1 MLKAHTKNSFIRII
15 KSCGKNPELDWV
27 VMVVLF
33 FLLMITVAVLGIGFL
48 FQTKRFV
55 QDQRSATGIA
65 SDSGIKTKEEELRDV
80 LNEYMRK
87 SELHT
92 KILGEANIQV
102 EKIAT
107 STATTTPSAVATTTL
122 ATPSTASRTNTPADT
137 NVNTGSEPRASDA
150 SDTTLS
156 E

>member
-1 MLKAHTKNSFIRII
+1 MSKAHTKNSFIRII

-27 VMVVLF
+27 FMVVLF
-33 FLLMITVAVLGIGFL
+33 FLLMIVVAVLGVGFL

-65 SDSGIKTKEEELRDV
+65 TDTGIKTKEEELRDV
-80 LNEYMRK
+80 LGQYMRK

-107 STATTTPSAVATTTL
+107 STATTTPTAVATTTSTTSRI
-122 ATPSTASRTNTPADT
+122 TPETNTPAGT
-137 NVNTGSEPRASDA
+137 NVNTNTASRASDT
-150 SDTTLS
+150 SDTKTS